1 MSVPPARPPIV
12 NAMTI
17 DVEEHFHANVF
28 NGVVPKES
36 WNHLESRVCRNTDRL
51 LRLLSD
57 ANVRG
62 SFFVLG
68 CVAERHNDLVTRIA
82 GLGHEVASHGHG
94 HELIY
99 DQTPAAFREDVRRS
113 KGVLESLTGVEV
125 RGFRAPSYSI
135 TNRSLWALDILAE
148 EGYRYDASI
157 FPVHHDRY
165 GIPDAPRHPYAI
177 DCSGRALLEAPPST
191 VRVGRVNLPVA
202 GGGYFRLLPYGWTRW
217 GIGRLNEVE
226 RKPAIF
232 YTHPWELDPGQPRL
246 PLGSLNGIRHY
257 RNLDKTELRLK
268 RLVTDFRFAPL
279 GTVLAGRLKE
289 AHVCAGTV

>member
-1 MSVPPARPPIV
+1 VSIPSAVPPIV

-36 WNHLESRVCRNTDRL
+36 WSRLESRVCGNTERL

-57 ANVRG
+57 ASVQA

-68 CVAERHNDLVTRIA
+68 CVADRHQNLVKRIA
-82 GLGHEVASHGHG
+82 ALGHEVASHGYG

-99 DQTPAAFREDVRRS
+99 DQTPSAFREDVRRS
-113 KGVLESLTGVEV
+113 KGVLESLTGVTV

-135 TNRSLWALDILAE
+135 TRRSLWALDILAD

-191 VRVGRVNLPVA
+191 IRLGSVNLPVA

-217 GIGRLNEVE
+217 GIAKLNDVE

-232 YTHPWELDPGQPRL
+232 YVHPWELDPGQPRL
-246 PLGSLNGIRHY
+246 PIRHFNALRHY
-257 RNLDKTELRLK
+257 GNLGKTEARLQ

-279 GTVLAGRLKE
+279 STVLASGLL
-289 AHVCAGTV
+289 